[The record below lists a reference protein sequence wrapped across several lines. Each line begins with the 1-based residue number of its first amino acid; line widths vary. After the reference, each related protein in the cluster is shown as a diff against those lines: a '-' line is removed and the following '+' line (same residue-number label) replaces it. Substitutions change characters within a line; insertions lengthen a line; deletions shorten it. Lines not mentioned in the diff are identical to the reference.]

1 MRLLVV
7 AVFAASCVTA
17 PLFPPGEPPMPTPI
31 DDVATDLEDT
41 FSGAN
46 LVYFAAAGFST
57 VAMVTSGVDRAARN
71 EFDHHVDMKAGNDI
85 ANVCGYLIPG
95 VVTPSIW
102 VIGLA
107 THDRTL
113 AGAGSAVIESILVTV
128 TTMSAMKFAT
138 GRAWPVV
145 EDGEDHSLDFHPFHN
160 GIAAWPSG
168 HTATTTTITAAL
180 TAYYPEHWWIPAI
193 GYPLAAFLGVGMLDR
208 NSHWASDAVAGMLLG
223 QAVGFTIGRNF
234 RRRVRGVTG
243 PWDSVVVAPL
253 SDGAG
258 LTLSGTW

>member
-7 AVFAASCVTA
+7 VVLVAACVTS
-17 PLFPPGEPPMPTPI
+17 PLFPAGEPPMPTPI
-31 DDVATDLEDT
+31 DDVPADLEDT

-46 LVYFAAAGFST
+46 LLYFAAAGLST
-57 VAMVTSGVDRAARN
+57 VAMVTSGVDRVARS
-71 EFDHHVDMKAGNDI
+71 EFDRRVDMKAGNDI
-85 ANVCGYLIPG
+85 ANVCGYLVPG

-102 VIGLA
+102 VVGLA
-107 THDRTL
+107 MHDRTV

-128 TTMSAMKFAT
+128 TTMGAMKFAS

-145 EDGEDHSLDFHPFHN
+145 EDGADHSLDFHPFHN

-234 RRRVRGVTG
+234 RRRVRGIKGTA
-243 PWDSVVVAPL
+243 DSLVVAPL

>member
-1 MRLLVV
+1 MQLLAVV
-7 AVFAASCVTA
+7 VLVAACATN
-17 PLFPPGEPPMPTPI
+17 PLWPVGEPRMPTPI
-31 DDVATDLEDT
+31 DDVRSDLEDT
-41 FSGAN
+41 FSGPN
-46 LVYFAAAGFST
+46 LFYFAAMGWST
-57 VAMVTSGVDRAARN
+57 YVMVLSGTDRMARVV
-71 EFDHHVDMKAGNDI
+71 FDRHVDMKFGNSI

-102 VIGLA
+102 VVGLV

-128 TTMSAMKFAT
+128 TTMGALKIGS
-138 GRAWPVV
+138 GRVWPVA
-145 EDGEDHSLDFHPFHN
+145 EDGVDHSMDFHPFHH
-160 GIAAWPSG
+160 GIGAWPSG

-193 GYPLAAFLGVGMLDR
+193 GYPFAAALGLGMMDR

-234 RRRVRGVTG
+234 RRRVRGVAGTR
-243 PWDSVVVAPL
+243 DSLVVAPL
-253 SDGAG
+253 SNGAG

>member
-1 MRLLVV
+1 MRSLV
-7 AVFAASCVTA
+7 AVVLVTACVTS
-17 PLFPPGEPPMPTPI
+17 PLFPPGEPRMPTPI
-31 DDVATDLEDT
+31 DDVPTDLEDT
-41 FSGAN
+41 FSGPN
-46 LVYFAAAGFST
+46 LLYFAAAGVST
-57 VAMVTSGVDRAARN
+57 VGMVTSGVDRVARDT
-71 EFDHHVDMKAGNDI
+71 FDHRVDMKGGNDV
-85 ANVCGYLIPG
+85 ANVCGYLVPG

-102 VIGLA
+102 VVGLA
-107 THDRTL
+107 MHDRTL

-128 TTMSAMKFAT
+128 TTMGAMKFAT

-145 EDGEDHSLDFHPFHN
+145 EDGGDHSLEFHPFHH

-193 GYPLAAFLGVGMLDR
+193 GYPFAAALGLGMMDR

-234 RRRVRGVTG
+234 RRRVRGVAGTA
-243 PWDSVVVAPL
+243 DSLVVAPL
-253 SDGAG
+253 ANGAG

>member
-1 MRLLVV
+1 MRLLAVV
-7 AVFAASCVTA
+7 VLVASCATN
-17 PLFPPGEPPMPTPI
+17 PLLPVGERPMPTPI
-31 DDVATDLEDT
+31 DDVKRDLKDT
-41 FSGAN
+41 FSGPN
-46 LVYFAAAGFST
+46 LFYFAAAGLST
-57 VAMVTSGVDRAARN
+57 VGMVTSGVDRAARHA
-71 EFDHHVDMKAGNDI
+71 FDRHIDMHAGNDI

-102 VIGLA
+102 VVGLA
-107 THDRTL
+107 MHDRTL

-128 TTMSAMKFAT
+128 TTMGAMKFAT

-145 EDGEDHSLDFHPFHN
+145 EDGGDHSLEFHPFHH

-193 GYPLAAFLGVGMLDR
+193 GYPLAAYLGVGMLDR

-223 QAVGFTIGRNF
+223 QAVGYTIGRNF
-234 RRRVRGVTG
+234 RRRVRGTG
-243 PWDSVVVAPL
+243 AADSFVVAPL

-258 LTLSGTW
+258 LAISGTW